1 MKSKTPES
9 KSPGEMSSGTFSGV
23 RSRVSRYQ

>member
-1 MKSKTPES
+1 MESKSPES
-9 KSPGEMSSGTFSGV
+9 KSPGETSSGTFDGV